1 MSAGFTGSMTE
12 KRRFSSSTTSMRLI
26 NEFCRNGRASRRSQ
40 SLASEGL
47 KKAVTTCEPI
57 AR

>member
-26 NEFCRNGRASRRSQ
+26 NEFCRNARASRRSQ

-47 KKAVTTCEPI
+47 KKAVTT
-57 AR
+57 